1 MDAAAQSSQRRSQP
15 VRQARTNPPR
25 NSASLARPSAGRE
38 SLSAGPAGDQPIDI
52 FPAITHFADAMTA
65 VPKELV
71 RHFTLLKEVDAK
83 IYAPEEQLFKLIE
96 TAASFPVPDPR
107 QNVDMRNSMAPT
119 SAPMSAQNSLSG
131 IPTLLAAP
139 SQLSVDD
146 SNYAPSSIQHDTDV
160 ARRQH
165 FREICYKIRDMLVA
179 LEEKNHVISTANDAL
194 QRQLARVEDV
204 WPYVEGEFSDEA
216 KWGSVTHWA
225 YPENRTGKS
234 AQAERA
240 RRDGAAAISAAAQAL
255 ADEAAARSDAR
266 KQAVQAKKNLKNQF
280 QDAELDDQNGQHKE
294 SGKKSNQSKVRK
306 TAEGNGVGLGI
317 TSGSATNGN
326 PPQKRRKVEKLTNGG
341 APMERAMSSVFG
353 NSAPKAKASSPRATP
368 APEGPKKRKAL
379 PSGSGQAKKKNG
391 ASGISS
397 SAASSPV
404 LTTLPDPKMPSRV
417 SPTPT
422 SVPRPASSRARQNS
436 IQSNNMETGRSRP
449 ASAAPS
455 KPNGSTPVTSDVPV
469 PTISQR
475 PNIEVKSV
483 KESSAPARTETVKTE
498 VEKSESSAAPTPV
511 VAATAK
517 KDKDKE
523 KEKENEQDADKDN
536 ENDAKAEEAEK
547 KSESAPPAV
556 PVTTTVTTK
565 SGRASKPST
574 PALATFQEAARPR
587 SSRNTESTGGSKKGH
602 RKSSS
607 VAQII
612 LPPPTEGVATSTLPG
627 DVEDEDGDIDADEPT
642 YCYCNSVSYGEMVA
656 CDADGCPREW
666 FHLACVGLRVAPGS
680 KSKMPSTFAVIVS
693 SRLTWRALQR
703 NGTAKTA
710 KNG

>member
-1 MDAAAQSSQRRSQP
+1 
-15 VRQARTNPPR
+15 
-25 NSASLARPSAGRE
+25 
-38 SLSAGPAGDQPIDI
+38 
-52 FPAITHFADAMTA
+52 
-65 VPKELV
+65 
-71 RHFTLLKEVDAK
+71 
-83 IYAPEEQLFKLIE
+83 
-96 TAASFPVPDPR
+96 
-107 QNVDMRNSMAPT
+107 
-119 SAPMSAQNSLSG
+119 
-131 IPTLLAAP
+131 
-139 SQLSVDD
+139 
-146 SNYAPSSIQHDTDV
+146 
-160 ARRQH
+160 
-165 FREICYKIRDMLVA
+165 
-179 LEEKNHVISTANDAL
+179 
-194 QRQLARVEDV
+194 
-204 WPYVEGEFSDEA
+204 
-216 KWGSVTHWA
+216 
-225 YPENRTGKS
+225 
-234 AQAERA
+234 
-240 RRDGAAAISAAAQAL
+240 
-255 ADEAAARSDAR
+255 
-266 KQAVQAKKNLKNQF
+266 
-280 QDAELDDQNGQHKE
+280 
-294 SGKKSNQSKVRK
+294 
-306 TAEGNGVGLGI
+306 
-317 TSGSATNGN
+317 
-326 PPQKRRKVEKLTNGG
+326 
-341 APMERAMSSVFG
+341 MERAMSSVFG

-517 KDKDKE
+517 KDKDKEKE